1 MKKAIFLVDD
11 IKNGKVV
18 TFLETL
24 YSKLI
29 DKLETEGSYLM
40 WLHEIG
46 KLLYNHPSDFIKFMS
61 VKDFMNLKTFP
72 DDRDVFYFISCL
84 SLIHI

>member
-11 IKNGKVV
+11 IKNGGVV
-18 TFLETL
+18 TFFESL

-29 DKLETEGSYLM
+29 AKLETEGSYLM

-46 KLLYNHPSDFIKFMS
+46 KLL
-61 VKDFMNLKTFP
+61 
-72 DDRDVFYFISCL
+72 
-84 SLIHI
+84 

>member
-1 MKKAIFLVDD
+1 MKKAIFLVDE
-11 IKNGKVV
+11 IKNGKVI

-46 KLLYNHPSDFIKFMS
+46 KLLYNHPSDFIKFI
-61 VKDFMNLKTFP
+61 L
-72 DDRDVFYFISCL
+72 
-84 SLIHI
+84 